1 MFSFYSSEG
10 MFTDPTQGCQIQF
23 QWGDPKFQWPG
34 HVPPSLLANTTLR
47 TAAAI
52 PETDRQQS
60 DTNIHTHTKADLT
73 REQELN
79 VHIVHHVSI
88 TNDQQIYRAFYHS
101 TPLHYLVHHPPSN
114 ILYWRYYSLPNIFY
128 KAVLTQFIK
137 TQRFNKNLVRH
148 ILIIAKCFSDWQR
161 RLEVAGRGNRVN
173 AAVQYN
179 RNETCRHNTESMTV
193 VYKDCEVQT
202 GTSRFFLFLFIR
214 WFPTWG

>member
-1 MFSFYSSEG
+1 

-79 VHIVHHVSI
+79 VHIVHHVSL
-88 TNDQQIYRAFYHS
+88 TNGQQIYSAFYHS

-114 ILYWRYYSLPNIFY
+114 ILYWRYYSLPNIFLQGCINTVYQNTTVQY
-128 KAVLTQFIK
+128 KYNTPYSDYCEVFFWLTEKVRSCWSWQQSECCRSVQQK
-137 TQRFNKNLVRH
+137 RNLSTQHRVDDRCLQRLWSADWYKSIFSFPLYTLVPNL
-148 ILIIAKCFSDWQR
+148 
-161 RLEVAGRGNRVN
+161 RVN
-173 AAVQYN
+173 
-179 RNETCRHNTESMTV
+179 
-193 VYKDCEVQT
+193 
-202 GTSRFFLFLFIR
+202 
-214 WFPTWG
+214 